1 MLNGHLENLPL
12 FLERPIELYFS
23 LFATTRNG
31 LFQSLVFLSFG
42 MLIGEIDQADELK
55 PSVTNGLFVGAIY
68 IVKVGFGLIGGGQYF
83 SKILDLPT
91 LRFLFELIIYAC
103 KRWDIK
109 GTFYMHLRGMSETL
123 YFVHM
128 YFVAFCSL
136 VLYKVSY
143 QNFKS

>member
-1 MLNGHLENLPL
+1 
-12 FLERPIELYFS
+12 
-23 LFATTRNG
+23 
-31 LFQSLVFLSFG
+31 

-68 IVKVGFGLIGGGQYF
+68 IVKVGFSLIGGGQYF

-91 LRFLFELIIYAC
+91 FRFLFELIIYAC
-103 KRWDIK
+103 KRWDFK
-109 GTFYMHLRGMSETL
+109 GTFYMHLRGMSETI

-136 VLYKVSY
+136 VLYKESY
-143 QNFKS
+143 HNFKS